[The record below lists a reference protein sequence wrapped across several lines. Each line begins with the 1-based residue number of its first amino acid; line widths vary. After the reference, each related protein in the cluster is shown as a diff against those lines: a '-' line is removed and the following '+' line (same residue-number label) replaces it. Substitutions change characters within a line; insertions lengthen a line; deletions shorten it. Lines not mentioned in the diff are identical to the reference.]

1 MAFAFKNDKKRTC
14 FLGMKLEFAC
24 IDCFQCKG
32 GSIVWSIVVCD
43 VVHYL
48 PYLVFYLTDRTRSI
62 ARARFEV

>member
-1 MAFAFKNDKKRTC
+1 
-14 FLGMKLEFAC
+14 MKLEFAR

-32 GSIVWSIVVCD
+32 GSMVWSIVVCD

-48 PYLVFYLTDRTRSI
+48 PYFVFYLTDRTRSI